1 LFTDTGARKPDSPV
15 GASTIA
21 GEYASGPRRTIATD
35 RKRESQ
41 IMMKNLSRA
50 ILGLI
55 ATAIATWAVNQ
66 IVDKIFGPDEA

>member
-1 LFTDTGARKPDSPV
+1 
-15 GASTIA
+15 
-21 GEYASGPRRTIATD
+21 
-35 RKRESQ
+35 
-41 IMMKNLSRA
+41 MMKNLSRA